1 MPNIFPSEK
10 LKWDSAT
17 DEQKKLILL
26 LNEYSTQ
33 LKFKFYIIYL
43 GSSSFYL
50 VRAKVVNDC
59 SWIDSTSSNNKHY
72 DRPNLLVVC

>member
-1 MPNIFPSEK
+1 MS
-10 LKWDSAT
+10 
-17 DEQKKLILL
+17 KKNLILL

-33 LKFKFYIIYL
+33 LKFKFYIRYL

-59 SWIDSTSSNNKHY
+59 S
-72 DRPNLLVVC
+72 